1 LELLPV
7 NLAIQRSKGS
17 AFTNSFVAGVYRD
30 TRMGLEELRATR
42 RARLKKKHDAIGAA
56 KGAVAADIARL
67 QALAALAAKRQV
79 DRQRRR
85 YEAMLFRGALVL
97 QSVYRKRRARV
108 RAAGPPTWHVLII
121 QERGLPWSE
130 RVHVDAL
137 LVTCSACL
145 RALPRISWSWRG
157 GGGPGLSKT
166 ERRARSKAACSS
178 FWPTSGRL
186 PGSEGNPLF
195 EWCLA
200 RVVLKPPHILP
211 MLLAGTQCARTRR
224 LARSGRK
231 RSAVTTRASRPRF

>member
-1 LELLPV
+1 MEGFPLELLPV

-130 RVHVDAL
+130 RLHVDTL
-137 LVTCSACL
+137 LVNPAPLACARCPASVGVGGAAVDPACPKPSGARDPRQRAQVFSLQVGDCLALRETPFSNGAL
-145 RALPRISWSWRG
+145 RALSSNRLIFYQCCLQVRSARALEGWRE
-157 GGGPGLSKT
+157 T
-166 ERRARSKAACSS
+166 DER
-178 FWPTSGRL
+178 
-186 PGSEGNPLF
+186 
-195 EWCLA
+195 
-200 RVVLKPPHILP
+200 
-211 MLLAGTQCARTRR
+211 GTQ
-224 LARSGRK
+224 
-231 RSAVTTRASRPRF
+231 

>member
-1 LELLPV
+1 LAYESENSGNYSLARLEGFPLELLPV

-85 YEAMLFRGALVL
+85 YEAMLFQGALVL

-108 RAAGPPTWHVLII
+108 RAAGPSTWHVLII
-121 QERGLPWSE
+121 QERI
-130 RVHVDAL
+130 AL
-137 LVTCSACL
+137 VQACA
-145 RALPRISWSWRG
+145 R
-157 GGGPGLSKT
+157 
-166 ERRARSKAACSS
+166 RRAACNLL
-178 FWPTSGRL
+178 RL
-186 PGSEGNPLF
+186 
-195 EWCLA
+195 LA
-200 RVVLKPPHILP
+200 RVAPHQLELAGRRWTRLVQNRAARAIQGSVLKF
-211 MLLAGTQCARTRR
+211 LAYKWATAW
-224 LARSGRK
+224 L
-231 RSAVTTRASRPRF
+231 

>member
-1 LELLPV
+1 MELLPV

-108 RAAGPPTWHVLII
+108 RAAGPSMWHALII
-121 QERGLPWSE
+121 QERI
-130 RVHVDAL
+130 AL
-137 LVTCSACL
+137 VQAFARRHAACEPCSACL

-157 GGGPGLSKT
+157 VGGPGLSET
-166 ERRARSKAACSS
+166 ERRARSKAAGSS
-178 FWPTSGRL
+178 F
-186 PGSEGNPLF
+186 
-195 EWCLA
+195 
-200 RVVLKPPHILP
+200 
-211 MLLAGTQCARTRR
+211 
-224 LARSGRK
+224 
-231 RSAVTTRASRPRF
+231 